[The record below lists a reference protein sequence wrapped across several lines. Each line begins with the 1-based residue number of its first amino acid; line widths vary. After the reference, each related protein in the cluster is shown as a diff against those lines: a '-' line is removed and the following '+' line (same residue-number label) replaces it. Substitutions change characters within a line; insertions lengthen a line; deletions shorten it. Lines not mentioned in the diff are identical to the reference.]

1 LTQIGK
7 SSPRLTPNE
16 CSCPPIKIEKSD
28 ITNAHALAEMVVRA
42 EPIRA
47 SSIDP
52 FRRARPV
59 KEEIITV
66 GTRRVTVQRHRNAFR
81 VHVGEN

>member
-1 LTQIGK
+1 LRQ
-7 SSPRLTPNE
+7 SHRLPDPLL
-16 CSCPPIKIEKSD
+16 SRGRFQIEKSD
-28 ITNAHALAEMVVRA
+28 ITNALYALAEMVVRA

-52 FRRARPV
+52 FRRAKPV

-66 GTRRVTVQRHRNAFR
+66 GARRVTVQRHRNAFR